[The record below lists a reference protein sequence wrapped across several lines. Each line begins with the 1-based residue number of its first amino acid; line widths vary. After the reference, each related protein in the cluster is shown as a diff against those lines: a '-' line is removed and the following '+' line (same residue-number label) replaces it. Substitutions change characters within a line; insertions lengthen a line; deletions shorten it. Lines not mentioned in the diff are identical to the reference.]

1 MQVAT
6 EAMAATP
13 DNAESLGYLYA
24 LMGRAYLEQR
34 MFQEAT
40 DAYRK
45 WVEYHPDQS
54 GPLIELAQALSE
66 SGDPEGATIYFEA
79 ALALEPDDAMTRY
92 NMGVIMINGGNRED
106 GIRKLEEAIELQPEY
121 PLAYKELGYAY
132 AGTADYAKAI
142 EALEKY
148 IEQSP
153 DAEDAPQIR
162 DFIVALKEIIG

>member
-1 MQVAT
+1 M
-6 EAMAATP
+6 
-13 DNAESLGYLYA
+13 
-24 LMGRAYLEQR
+24 
-34 MFQEAT
+34 
-40 DAYRK
+40 
-45 WVEYHPDQS
+45 
-54 GPLIELAQALSE
+54 
-66 SGDPEGATIYFEA
+66 
-79 ALALEPDDAMTRY
+79 ALEPDDAMTRY

-142 EALEKY
+142 AALEKY

-153 DAEDAPQIR
+153 DAEDAAQIR